1 MHSII
6 DLTMD
11 NYKFL
16 SLLAATPLSAEEK
29 HNLGVIF
36 SALTPSRQLDIIDN
50 WWRYL
55 DKILIIQNMAES
67 ERKFQIEETFGR
79 INKLIDEAYIRDQEK
94 KAFQK
99 IEKQEKDAQMLA
111 SMEYDQRRRLDAMKN
126 MDKSQEIA
134 REKLSDPLSFI

>member
-1 MHSII
+1 
-6 DLTMD
+6 
-11 NYKFL
+11 
-16 SLLAATPLSAEEK
+16 
-29 HNLGVIF
+29 
-36 SALTPSRQLDIIDN
+36 
-50 WWRYL
+50 
-55 DKILIIQNMAES
+55 MAES

-94 KAFQK
+94 KTFQK